1 MVTINFDVEE
11 EVKDRA
17 EEACNYLGLS
27 MSAELNKFLIELG
40 NKKTMS
46 SDNSES
52 DIFTEKRNKAIKK
65 LVQDAEKAEKSIKQ
79 GNYYTSAEVRELL
92 GV

>member
-17 EEACNYLGLS
+17 EEACNNLGLS
-27 MSAELNKFLIELG
+27 MSVELKKFLIELG
-40 NKKTMS
+40 NKKTMY
-46 SDNSES
+46 SDDS
-52 DIFTEKRNKAIKK
+52 DSLDEKRNKAIKK
-65 LVQDAEKAEKSIKQ
+65 IVHYAENAEKLIKQ
-79 GNYYTSAEVRELL
+79 GNYYTSTEVRELF